1 MKAKLISFTLIIVLV
16 VIGIIVF
23 FSSAY
28 TVKENEFAFV
38 IRFSKI
44 IDTVSTPG
52 LHFKVPFLDTAVKYS
67 NAIQVYNIP
76 TSDVINKDKENMIID
91 SYVLWRIGN
100 PLTFYKTLGTTAE
113 AERRLDAV
121 TYNALKN
128 YIGTLHQKEIIK
140 EDDPLKRNSL
150 CQTIADDVTEKA
162 LEYGIDIIDVKIK
175 RIDLPKDNEQAVFS
189 RMISER
195 NQMADKYTAEGSK
208 TATVIRNEV
217 DKEVDIIISN
227 AKAEAARI
235 EAEGESEYMR
245 LLAEA
250 YNTVDRQEFYEF
262 MIALDALKSS
272 LVGENK
278 TIILGPDS
286 PLAKIL
292 TNK

>member
-140 EDDPLKRNSL
+140 EDDPLIRNSL
-150 CQTIADDVTEKA
+150 YQTIADDVTEKA